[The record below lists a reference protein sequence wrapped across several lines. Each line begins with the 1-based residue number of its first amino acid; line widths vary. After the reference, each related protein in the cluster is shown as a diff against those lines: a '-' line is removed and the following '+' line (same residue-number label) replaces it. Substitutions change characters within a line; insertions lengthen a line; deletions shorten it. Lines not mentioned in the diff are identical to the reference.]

1 MRSTASWPPR
11 NLLVSSL
18 VSMAV
23 VVNGLVTGWAGLGGV
38 VQDARLNGSDV
49 GGAGVGEQHR
59 DQAGAQQPAAAPGA
73 VHRRGRVQQGVHD
86 AGTVAGR
93 GAAGAGTTGTRGQVG
108 RRELEERQPVLADG
122 GGAAGVSRLA
132 VAGGQVLLDD
142 GGAGRRGEA
151 EVGGGRG
158 DELDGGEAHLERG
171 AAG

>member
-49 GGAGVGEQHR
+49 GGAGVGDQHR

-73 VHRRGRVQQGVHD
+73 VHRGGRGEQGVED
-86 AGTVAGR
+86 PVVAGGSAAGG
-93 GAAGAGTTGTRGQVG
+93 GAARGEAG
-108 RRELEERQPVLADG
+108 RRQLEDGQPVLADG
-122 GGAAGVSRLA
+122 G
-132 VAGGQVLLDD
+132 VAGGVRGMAVVAAAQV
-142 GGAGRRGEA
+142 
-151 EVGGGRG
+151 
-158 DELDGGEAHLERG
+158 
-171 AAG
+171 